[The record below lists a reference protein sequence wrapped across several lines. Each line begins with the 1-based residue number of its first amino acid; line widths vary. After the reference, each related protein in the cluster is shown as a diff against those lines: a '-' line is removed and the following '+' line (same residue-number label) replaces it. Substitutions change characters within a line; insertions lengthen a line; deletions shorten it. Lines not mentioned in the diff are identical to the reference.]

1 METYY
6 EDNMSHIRVIKSKH
20 QMENS
25 CFVRELRKMKY
36 IVKISTDS
44 NQQLK
49 VQMNVCCILIVFIK
63 VIMYL

>member
-1 METYY
+1 METYH
-6 EDNMSHIRVIKSKH
+6 EDNMTHIRVIKSKH

-36 IVKISTDS
+36 TVKISTDS

-49 VQMNVCCILIVFIK
+49 TQASVCCNSIMLLK
-63 VIMYL
+63 VIL